1 MKSLL
6 NKNDSISFFKNLLKK
21 CLGIFNS
28 VSDSSPICALFL
40 ENRLSNMKNLQL
52 SVIKPLN
59 MINSEFLKSYKAI
72 EFDSI
77 KIVFLRHFLFL

>member
-6 NKNDSISFFKNLLKK
+6 NKNDSISFLKIFEK

-40 ENRLSNMKNLQL
+40 ENRLSNMK
-52 SVIKPLN
+52 P
-59 MINSEFLKSYKAI
+59 
-72 EFDSI
+72 
-77 KIVFLRHFLFL
+77 